1 MVQRIDE
8 QVQVADAAL
17 INDTPKE
24 SLDDFMARME
34 AKRALRAQQGEP
46 EGVECKITATLAQ
59 MDANVKAMGKRLC
72 SMLAKETGQGQ
83 HRIERALAQVRH
95 EVGRKHA

>member
-8 QVQVADAAL
+8 QITDATL
-17 INDTPKE
+17 INTEPKE

-59 MDANVKAMGKRLC
+59 MDANVKALGRRVC
-72 SMLAKETGQGQ
+72 GMLAKETGQGG
-83 HRIERALAQVRH
+83 HSIERAMAQVRH
-95 EVGRKHA
+95 DVGRKHA